1 MRGMRWRVVS
11 SIQDLDAERWDA
23 LAGAEVMMTHRWQ
36 RVMEAS
42 RVAYR
47 PRYLLAEDDRG
58 PLVAIVA
65 DASPSFGRSG
75 WRNLVLR
82 RLTLIVGAP
91 YSSRHCGISLRSDAS
106 MHCVD
111 RLLRDLSWS
120 ERRPVLGVANVHAA
134 DLPAWSARRFHA
146 RPQPPSMVL
155 DLPSPSYEHYLE
167 RLACRDR
174 HELRRARR
182 RACASDVSIREM
194 SLDGSALD
202 LYPLLAEV
210 AGRHRSVVFS
220 PELFPALARELHG
233 QVVVLSAAVGGQHA
247 GFFLCLRQ
255 GDALL
260 AIVTGLRYA
269 LAYPSSLYFVLVDEL
284 IRWSLEH
291 GIQRIH
297 AGLSNEVQKQ
307 RHGFRPQARWLCVRA
322 YPQPFNRLLS
332 RPR

>member
-1 MRGMRWRVVS
+1 MTGMRWRVVDA
-11 SIQDLDAERWDA
+11 IRDLDAERWDA

-47 PRYLLAEDDRG
+47 PRYVLAEDNRG

-65 DASPSFGRSG
+65 DANPSFGRSG
-75 WRNLVLR
+75 WRNLMLR

-91 YSSRHCGISLRSDAS
+91 YSSRHCGISMRSDAS
-106 MHCVD
+106 THCVD

-155 DLPSPSYEHYLE
+155 DLPSPSYDHYLA
-167 RLACRDR
+167 RLAGRDR
-174 HELRRARR
+174 HELRRAQR
-182 RACASDVSIREM
+182 RACASGVSIREAP
-194 SLDGSALD
+194 LEGSALE
-202 LYPLLAEV
+202 LYPLLSEV
-210 AGRHRSVVFS
+210 ARRHRSVVFS
-220 PELFPALARELHG
+220 PELFPALARELNG
-233 QVVVLSAAVGGQHA
+233 QVVVLSAAIGGQQA

-255 GDALL
+255 GDSLL
-260 AIVTGLRYA
+260 AIMTGLRYA
-269 LAYPSSLYFVLVDEL
+269 LAYPSSLYFVLLDEL
-284 IRWSLEH
+284 IRWSLDR

-307 RHGFRPQARWLCVRA
+307 RHGFRPRARWLCVRA
-322 YPQPFNRLLS
+322 NPHPFNLLLGQS
-332 RPR
+332 R